1 MGDWAPWPEQAP
13 TEGAPAVG
21 PAVRL
26 VVDGE
31 EFDVRERPDRPGQYD
46 FAWVSGPNAGYG
58 FTSARS
64 DGAPETRAGLQ
75 DLIRNFLAQVDP
87 GTGFIE

>member
-1 MGDWAPWPEQAP
+1 MGDWAPWPEEAP
-13 TEGAPAVG
+13 TDGAPA
-21 PAVRL
+21 PVRL

-46 FAWVSGPNAGYG
+46 FAWVSGPNVGYG

-64 DGAPETRAGLQ
+64 DGQAETTAGLE